1 MPVDP
6 YGRII
11 DYLRISVTQECNFK
25 CVYCHKEGEFYDHK
39 KYEMKPS
46 DIEKIVRVA
55 AKLGFNKV
63 KLTGGEP
70 LVRED
75 IVEIVER
82 IYKIKGITDIS
93 LTTNGY
99 LLSEYAAELKMAGLS
114 RINVSLLT
122 LDSSKFKRITG
133 VDGLAKVLEGIDKA
147 IEVGLKPIKLNI
159 LVLKDFN
166 ESDVWDIINYAG
178 RKGLYVQLIEY
189 HDLNPQSDNFKRF
202 YVNLR
207 DVAKKLEDM
216 AVFREKRDL
225 QARPVYLLNSGIK
238 VEIVKPMFNPDF
250 CMSCKKLRVTSD
262 GKFKP
267 CFFRNDNL
275 IDISYVLDGTY
286 GRDSEK
292 EIEKLLL
299 KAIMLKKPFFE

>member
-11 DYLRISVTQECNFK
+11 DYLRISVTQECNFR
-25 CVYCHKEGEFYDHK
+25 CVYCHREGEFFDHK

-99 LLSEYAAELKMAGLS
+99 LLSEYATELKMAGLS

-147 IEVGLKPIKLNI
+147 IEVG
-159 LVLKDFN
+159 
-166 ESDVWDIINYAG
+166 
-178 RKGLYVQLIEY
+178 
-189 HDLNPQSDNFKRF
+189 
-202 YVNLR
+202 
-207 DVAKKLEDM
+207 
-216 AVFREKRDL
+216 
-225 QARPVYLLNSGIK
+225 
-238 VEIVKPMFNPDF
+238 
-250 CMSCKKLRVTSD
+250 
-262 GKFKP
+262 
-267 CFFRNDNL
+267 
-275 IDISYVLDGTY
+275 
-286 GRDSEK
+286 
-292 EIEKLLL
+292 
-299 KAIMLKKPFFE
+299 